1 MIIPSKQVAGCKIA
15 GGEVL
20 WGGMICECFRMGP
33 EQFPLHTSTGTGGG
47 VAWFDIQPSM
57 MPNMMKHLH
66 RILNALMENHCW
78 VQVKKSGGPR
88 ALKAIAAPPFD
99 TDIADDNVTAIKRF
113 FPPHYGRLANQEHA
127 QGLEQNFYPG
137 TKITCADKT
146 LIGMVRFVESN
157 SRELFMDPRSI
168 VGENGGYAHYGVITG
183 QFTLLVEWNGDV
195 QELHKVHIKKVGVKW
210 SHAAAANF
218 VGATK
223 WDVGTQPFQID
234 AHPRNYPIQGPTWEN
249 FMPTKALIAYMPGAN
264 FPVTVAIHLTRKGDH
279 VGHDGAPSIIH
290 QHLVRLDIVPAEF
303 DHVFAQPIKTK
314 SGW

>member
-1 MIIPSKQVAGCKIA
+1 M
-15 GGEVL
+15 
-20 WGGMICECFRMGP
+20 
-33 EQFPLHTSTGTGGG
+33 
-47 VAWFDIQPSM
+47 
-57 MPNMMKHLH
+57 
-66 RILNALMENHCW
+66 
-78 VQVKKSGGPR
+78 SGYS
-88 ALKAIAAPPFD
+88 
-99 TDIADDNVTAIKRF
+99 
-113 FPPHYGRLANQEHA
+113 HW
-127 QGLEQNFYPG
+127 
-137 TKITCADKT
+137 
-146 LIGMVRFVESN
+146 
-157 SRELFMDPRSI
+157 
-168 VGENGGYAHYGVITG
+168 GVITG

-264 FPVTVAIHLTRKGDH
+264 FPVTLAIHLTRKGDH